1 MKPARFVSFLLALAA
16 VAAPASAAAPA
27 PDRPHLQAIQ
37 TTEPRF
43 PPALVAQGI
52 TSGEAWIV
60 LNVDAEGRVTD
71 ALVSRYTHRSLADE
85 AMRLIRAWKFHPV
98 VVDGQPVGVSTE
110 LRFHF
115 EATGAIISL
124 DAMRTVE
131 LLTRNLGD
139 PAYHKIIYNAAELD
153 ALPAATRRVSPEHPG
168 RLRANPT
175 ADYKAVL
182 EFIVD
187 ETGRPRFPALVSASH
202 PEFGNRAVE
211 ALLQWQFTP
220 PMRDGKPVSARVRQE
235 FIFPNS

>member
-1 MKPARFVSFLLALAA
+1 MNPARLRSVLLSLSAFIAPIFAA
-16 VAAPASAAAPA
+16 SPST
-27 PDRPHLQAIQ
+27 DRSHLEAIQ

-52 TSGEAWIV
+52 TSGEAWVV

-71 ALVSRYTHRSLADE
+71 ALVSRYTHRALADE
-85 AMRLIRAWKFHPV
+85 AMRLVRAWRFHPV
-98 VVDGQPVGVSTE
+98 IIDGQPVGVSTE

-115 EATGAIISL
+115 EATGALISL
-124 DAMRTVE
+124 DAIRTVE
-131 LLTRNLGD
+131 HLTRHLGG

-168 RLRANPT
+168 RLRAEPT